1 MIPVIELGDLQENKS
16 IPMIRHRD
24 KVRVIRLEGY
34 LSKFS
39 SGHVMGVLDNEVFK
53 DIVFEEGY
61 GYRYV
66 EMNERGAEASQETGK
81 AFLLAVILTY
91 MLLCALIN
99 SFFYPIS
106 ILLSVV
112 TSFIGVFFTLF
123 FLDGSINIA
132 SMLGMVM
139 IVGLVVNNSI
149 LLLDYAILKMK
160 EGVAVVDALWMG
172 ASQKFRPIIMTS
184 LAIILG
190 VLPQLGSVM
199 PIKSSMGIVMIGGML
214 ASIFFTFIFTP
225 VAFWYVEK
233 IKVRFFTHKG

>member
-1 MIPVIELGDLQENKS
+1 MA
-16 IPMIRHRD
+16 
-24 KVRVIRLEGY
+24 
-34 LSKFS
+34 
-39 SGHVMGVLDNEVFK
+39 
-53 DIVFEEGY
+53 
-61 GYRYV
+61 
-66 EMNERGAEASQETGK
+66 ERGAEASQEIGK

-91 MLLCALIN
+91 MLLCALMN
-99 SFFYPIS
+99 SFFYPVT
-106 ILLSVV
+106 ILLSVA
-112 TSFIGVFFTLF
+112 TSFVGVFFALF

-149 LLLDYAILKMK
+149 LLLDYTMLKMR
-160 EGVAVVDALWMG
+160 EGVAIVEALWMG

-225 VAFWYVEK
+225 VAFWYIHRFSEK
-233 IKVRFFTHKG
+233 VFKKN